1 MEEQHTISVLVANK
15 FGAPARI
22 AGLFSGRGYNIESLT
37 VNRTHNPALSRM
49 TIVTT
54 GDDAVLEQIEKQLTK
69 LVDVEAVVELDNDC
83 FVEREL
89 VLVKVRATRENRAEI
104 LNLVEIFGA
113 RIPLVLKDEI
123 ALEPIFQRRNAL
135 QRLGHFHGDGRGDRL
150 GRQRDYHR
158 VRRTH
163 PLGGEHHGDDSDET
177 PRQLGNQQRHQLAA
191 NAFQLQI
198 KRHTQSHDGRFEPK
212 INDGRA
218 LGV

>member
-15 FGAPARI
+15 FGALARI

-89 VLVKVRATRENRAEI
+89 VPCDAGK
-104 LNLVEIFGA
+104 
-113 RIPLVLKDEI
+113 P
-123 ALEPIFQRRNAL
+123 
-135 QRLGHFHGDGRGDRL
+135 RGDF
-150 GRQRDYHR
+150 
-158 VRRTH
+158 
-163 PLGGEHHGDDSDET
+163 ESC
-177 PRQLGNQQRHQLAA
+177 GNFRSPNPAGSQ
-191 NAFQLQI
+191 
-198 KRHTQSHDGRFEPK
+198 G
-212 INDGRA
+212 
-218 LGV
+218 

>member
-15 FGAPARI
+15 FGALARI

-69 LVDVEAVVELDNDC
+69 LIDVEAVVELDNDC

-123 ALEPIFQRRNAL
+123 ALELSGSSRKVENFISLISEYGIIEMARSGRTAISQKPGTMEDSHNA
-135 QRLGHFHGDGRGDRL
+135 
-150 GRQRDYHR
+150 
-158 VRRTH
+158 
-163 PLGGEHHGDDSDET
+163 
-177 PRQLGNQQRHQLAA
+177 
-191 NAFQLQI
+191 
-198 KRHTQSHDGRFEPK
+198 
-212 INDGRA
+212 
-218 LGV
+218 

>member
-15 FGAPARI
+15 FGALARI

-69 LVDVEAVVELDNDC
+69 LIDVEAVVDLDNDH

-89 VLVKVRATRENRAEI
+89 VLVKVRATRENRSDI

-123 ALEPIFQRRNAL
+123 ALELSGSSRKVENFISLISEYGIIEMARS
-135 QRLGHFHGDGRGDRL
+135 GRTAISQNPGTMEESRK
-150 GRQRDYHR
+150 
-158 VRRTH
+158 
-163 PLGGEHHGDDSDET
+163 
-177 PRQLGNQQRHQLAA
+177 A
-191 NAFQLQI
+191 
-198 KRHTQSHDGRFEPK
+198 
-212 INDGRA
+212 
-218 LGV
+218 